1 MNTTPQAQKRRQ
13 NITLAIILGVLALVM
28 LVASLPM
35 WKALFGTVGG

>member
-1 MNTTPQAQKRRQ
+1 LNATPRQKRRQ
-13 NITLAIILGVLALVM
+13 NITLALILGAVALLM